1 MVLKCE
7 MNQEDCELRL
17 EADTVLIL
25 VYLLSITFAHCELNK
40 PVQSVAKKEMEKKLF
55 LNLYFCLVF

>member
-25 VYLLSITFAHCELNK
+25 VYLLTFAHCELNK